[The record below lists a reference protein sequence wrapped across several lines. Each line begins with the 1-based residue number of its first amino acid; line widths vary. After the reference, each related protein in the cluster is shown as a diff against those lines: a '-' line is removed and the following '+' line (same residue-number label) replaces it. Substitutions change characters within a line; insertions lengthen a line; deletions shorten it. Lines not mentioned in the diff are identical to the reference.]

1 MCLDRTDAVFFGFFA
16 LVIALQTIWGADLL
30 SSLVLPSVN

>member
-16 LVIALQTIWGADLL
+16 LVIALQTIWGTDFL
-30 SSLVLPSVN
+30 SSLALPSVN